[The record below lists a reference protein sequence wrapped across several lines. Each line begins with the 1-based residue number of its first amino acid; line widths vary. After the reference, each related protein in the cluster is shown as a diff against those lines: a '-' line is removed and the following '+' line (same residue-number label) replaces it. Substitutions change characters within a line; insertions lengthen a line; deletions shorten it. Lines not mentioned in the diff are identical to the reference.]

1 MLNDCAGR
9 PRGVNEGSSE
19 NKSYENRLS
28 TARRLCGLLTSR
40 NYNDGISEL
49 VGSVSLRSGAA
60 LDRGLSYFV
69 KILLRRRIEVLWLGL
84 ALPRI

>member
-19 NKSYENRLS
+19 NKSYENRQS

-49 VGSVSLRSGAA
+49 VGSVSLRS